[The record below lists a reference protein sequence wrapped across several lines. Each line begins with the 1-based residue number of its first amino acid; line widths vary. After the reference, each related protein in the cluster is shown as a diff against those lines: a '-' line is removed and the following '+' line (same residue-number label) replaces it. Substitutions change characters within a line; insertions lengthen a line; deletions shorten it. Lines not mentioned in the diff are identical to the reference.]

1 MLRLSLSTTCL
12 LLLSWVHVVPGQLS
26 VSYGMPWGNWGS
38 TEMCPVGSYAV
49 GFSIKVETF
58 QGSGDD
64 TAVNGIRLYCFD
76 PSSKRRTTVESAV
89 GSWGDWT
96 AVKSCASGY
105 LDSFMLRV
113 ESFQIGDDDTSVNNI
128 KFTCSGTGAQ
138 LVGDGMPW
146 GEWGHWSRKCPKGV
160 ICGLRTRVEAS
171 QGSGDDTAVNGIRLY
186 CFDPSSKRR
195 TTVQSA
201 VGSWGDWTA
210 VKSCASG
217 YLDSFMLRVESSQGE
232 GDDTSVNNIKFTC
245 SGTGAQLVGD
255 GMPWGGWRLRR
266 ALETTRL
273 LTGYACTVLTPA
285 ANGGPRCNL
294 LWGDSSAAAPAL
306 SWRVMGCSGASGDT
320 GAGSVPK
327 ALSVG

>member
-26 VSYGMPWGNWGS
+26 VPYSTQWGYWGS
-38 TEMCPVGSYAV
+38 TEMCPLGSYAV
-49 GFSIKVETF
+49 GFSIK
-58 QGSGDD
+58 
-64 TAVNGIRLYCFD
+64 
-76 PSSKRRTTVESAV
+76 
-89 GSWGDWT
+89 
-96 AVKSCASGY
+96 
-105 LDSFMLRV
+105 
-113 ESFQIGDDDTSVNNI
+113 
-128 KFTCSGTGAQ
+128 
-138 LVGDGMPW
+138 
-146 GEWGHWSRKCPKGV
+146 
-160 ICGLRTRVEAS
+160 VEAS

-255 GMPWGGWRLRR
+255 GMPWGGWGRWSRKCPKGVICGLR
-266 ALETTRL
+266 TRL
-273 LTGYACTVLTPA
+273 EDPQG
-285 ANGGPRCNL
+285 R
-294 LWGDSSAAAPAL
+294 GDDTAL
-306 SWRVMGCSGASGDT
+306 NDVQFFCC
-320 GAGSVPK
+320 K
-327 ALSVG
+327 